1 MVDLLTRL
9 ADLPPVVIYV
19 IAFTLIAGETAVLLG
34 LVFPAEATLLLV
46 GFLSFTGT
54 LDLRV
59 TLGLMVVAGL
69 LGDSLAFRA
78 GRRYGTRLREGRWGE
93 RVGAERW
100 AKAEGMLHR
109 LGGRGVLGARF
120 VAFGRT
126 LVPRLAGAA
135 GMPYRRF
142 VSWNAPGVLLFASAS
157 VLVGYVAGES
167 YETVSEYLGKA
178 TGAVVILLLTI
189 VVIVLAGRWLGRN
202 PDPFRALVARAGAL
216 PPLRWVNQ
224 RFGVLF
230 FLLTMRLGR
239 GWALLANLV
248 AGVALLFGIGF
259 GLAFVM
265 KWAVDQSGLSVVDD
279 NIAGWFALRRT
290 DPAVDAARETLGI
303 LRGSWL
309 ILVVALVAVVLAWR
323 HRSLRSD
330 LVTVVT
336 TAGAFVPLVL
346 LAVISDLTRAGDLT
360 PASSSVSGLFP
371 SQNAVI
377 TAGFCTLA
385 WLLSRRRHWPL
396 RVALWTVAAA
406 AIASLSG
413 ARLYLG
419 WSVASETATSVL
431 LGVMWTV
438 FFMVAFASRDDGTT
452 EEPAAYV
459 EGPVAEEAPVLSE
472 TDGGGLAP
480 APQAAQPGR

>member
-9 ADLPPVVIYV
+9 ADLPPAVIYV

-54 LDLRV
+54 LDLR
-59 TLGLMVVAGL
+59 LSLALMVVAGL
-69 LGDSLAFRA
+69 VGDSLAFRA
-78 GRRYGTRLREGRWGE
+78 GRRYGERLREGRWGE
-93 RVGAERW
+93 RVGAARW
-100 AKAEGMLHR
+100 AKAEGLLHR
-109 LGGRGVLGARF
+109 TGGRGILVARF
-120 VAFGRT
+120 VAFART

-142 VSWNAPGVLLFASAS
+142 VIWNAPGVTLFVGAS
-157 VLVGYVAGES
+157 VLVGYLAGES

-178 TGAVVILLLTI
+178 TGAVLILLGTI
-189 VVIVLAGRWLGRN
+189 IAIVIAGRWLGRN
-202 PDPFRALVARAGAL
+202 PDPWRALVARAGAL

-230 FLLTMRLGR
+230 FLLTMRVGR
-239 GWALLANLV
+239 RWALVANLV
-248 AGVALLFGIGF
+248 TGVALLFGVGF
-259 GLAFVM
+259 GLAYIM
-265 KWAVDQSGLSVVDD
+265 KWAVGQSGLSVVDD

-303 LRGSWL
+303 LRGSLL
-309 ILVVALVAVVLAWR
+309 IIIVALVALVLAWR
-323 HRSLRSD
+323 RGSWRGD
-330 LVTVVT
+330 LVTIVS

-346 LAVISDLTRAGDLT
+346 LAVISDVTRAGALT
-360 PASSSVSGLFP
+360 PANSSVSGLFP

-385 WLLSRRRHWPL
+385 WLLSRGRRWPL

-406 AIASLSG
+406 FIVSLSG

-419 WSVASETATSVL
+419 WSVGSETATSVL
-431 LGVMWTV
+431 LGVMWTL
-438 FFMVAFASRDDGTT
+438 FFMVAWASRGQAPA
-452 EEPAAYV
+452 EPAPAA
-459 EGPVAEEAPVLSE
+459 EPVSDAE
-472 TDGGGLAP
+472 DDGGLAA
-480 APQAAQPGR
+480 APQIAQPGR

>member
-9 ADLPPVVIYV
+9 ADLPPAVIYV

-46 GFLSFTGT
+46 GFLSYTGT
-54 LDLRV
+54 LDLRL
-59 TLGLMVVAGL
+59 TLVLMVAAGL
-69 LGDSLAFRA
+69 IGDSLAFRA
-78 GRRYGTRLREGRWGE
+78 GRRYGNRLREGRWGE

-100 AKAEGMLHR
+100 AKAEGLLHR
-109 LGGRGVLGARF
+109 MGGRGILVARF
-120 VAFGRT
+120 VAFART

-142 VSWNAPGVLLFASAS
+142 MLWNPPGVILLVGAS
-157 VLVGYVAGES
+157 VLVGYIAGES

-178 TGAVVILLLTI
+178 TGAVLILIGALIAIVI
-189 VVIVLAGRWLGRN
+189 AGRWLGRN
-202 PDPFRALVARAGAL
+202 PDPFRALIARAGAL
-216 PPLRWVNQ
+216 PPLRWLNQ

-230 FLLTMRLGR
+230 FLLTMRIGR
-239 GWALLANLV
+239 GWALVANLI

-265 KWAVDQSGLSVVDD
+265 KWAVDQSGLRIVDD
-279 NIAGWFALRRT
+279 NIADWFAPRRT
-290 DPAVDAARETLGI
+290 DQVVDVARDTLGV
-303 LRGSWL
+303 LRGSLL
-309 ILVVALVAVVLAWR
+309 ILAVALVAFVLAWR
-323 HRSLRSD
+323 HRSWRGD
-330 LVTVVT
+330 LVTVIG

-346 LAVISDLTRAGDLT
+346 LAVISDVTRAGALT

-385 WLLSRRRHWPL
+385 WVLSRGRRWPL
-396 RVALWTVAAA
+396 RVTLWTVAAA
-406 AIASLSG
+406 FIVSLSG

-419 WSVASETATSVL
+419 WSLASETATSVL
-431 LGVMWTV
+431 LGVMWTL
-438 FFMVAFASRDDGTT
+438 FFMVAWASRDDETT
-452 EEPAAYV
+452 EEPSGYADPPAAAMSD
-459 EGPVAEEAPVLSE
+459 AEDS
-472 TDGGGLAP
+472 GLAT
-480 APQAAQPGR
+480 AP

>member
-9 ADLPPVVIYV
+9 ADLPPAVIYV

-46 GFLSFTGT
+46 GFLSYTGT
-54 LDLRV
+54 LDLRL
-59 TLGLMVVAGL
+59 TLALMIVAGL
-69 LGDSLAFRA
+69 VGDSLAFRA
-78 GRRYGTRLREGRWGE
+78 GRRTGARLREGRWGE

-100 AKAEGMLHR
+100 AKAEGLLHR
-109 LGGRGVLGARF
+109 MGGRGIMVARF
-120 VAFGRT
+120 VAFART
-126 LVPRLAGAA
+126 LVPRLAGAT

-142 VSWNAPGVLLFASAS
+142 VLWNPPGVILFVGAS

-167 YETVSEYLGKA
+167 YETVSEYFGKA
-178 TGAVVILLLTI
+178 TSAVLTLI
-189 VVIVLAGRWLGRN
+189 GTLIVIVLAGRWLGRN
-202 PDPFRALVARAGAL
+202 PDPWRALVARAGAL
-216 PPLRWVNQ
+216 PPMRWVNQ

-230 FLLTMRLGR
+230 FMLTMRIGR

-248 AGVALLFGIGF
+248 AGIALLFGLAF

-265 KWAVDQSGLSVVDD
+265 KWAVDQSGLSIIDD

-290 DPAVDAARETLGI
+290 GPAVEAARDTLGV
-303 LRGSWL
+303 LRGSLL
-309 ILVVALVAVVLAWR
+309 IIAVALVAVALAWK
-323 HRSLRSD
+323 HRPWRGD
-330 LVTVVT
+330 LVTVIG

-346 LAVISDLTRAGDLT
+346 LAVISDLTRAGALT
-360 PASSSVSGLFP
+360 PANSSVSGLFP

-385 WLLSRRRHWPL
+385 WLLSRGRHWPL

-406 AIASLSG
+406 FIASLSG

-419 WSVASETATSVL
+419 WSLASEIVASVL
-431 LGVMWTV
+431 LGVMWTL
-438 FFMVAFASRDDGTT
+438 FFMVAWASRDDEES
-452 EEPAAYV
+452 EEPIGYAAPAV
-459 EGPVAEEAPVLSE
+459 EKRPEA
-472 TDGGGLAP
+472 DDAGLAA
-480 APQAAQPGR
+480 APQTAQPGR